1 MKVVINTCHGGFGL
15 STEAKE
21 MYRELSGKDY
31 PNYDDDRS
39 DPYLV
44 LTVERLGAIANGPFA
59 ELKVLEIP
67 DEIKWLVEE
76 YDGNE
81 WVAEVHRTWR

>member
-1 MKVVINTCHGGFGL
+1 MKVVINTCYGGFGL
-15 STEAKE
+15 STEARE
-21 MYRELSGKDY
+21 LYSELSGKEYSDY
-31 PNYDDDRS
+31 NGDRS
-39 DPYLV
+39 DPHLV
-44 LTVERLGAIANGPFA
+44 LTVERLGAIADGPFA

-67 DEIKWLVEE
+67 DGIQWLVEE